1 MSKNLINFSDIS
13 KKDIFDL
20 IELANNFKTEDSL
33 DYRNEDL
40 FPDKK
45 IVSMFCEPS
54 TRTKLSFEIAAY
66 NLGAKFI
73 DFDLSNSSMNKGE
86 TLEDTMNAIDMMG
99 VDLCIMRHTESVIH
113 DFAEKFPNM
122 QFVNA
127 GEGSISH
134 PTQTLI
140 DLMTILESKEISEN
154 LKITVVGDLDHSRVV
169 NSFVE
174 AIQIVGY
181 KSLTFCG
188 HPDLCKNFIDGPIGS
203 FEPDLETA
211 LQDAD
216 VVMALRIQNER
227 LSEKL
232 TISANDYIERYQ
244 INVDSLQVAD
254 PNMILLHPGP
264 VNFGIELSK
273 EVSELNNCKIKNQIF
288 NGVGMRMAV
297 LTRLFS
303 QA

>member
-1 MSKNLINFSDIS
+1 MSKNLVNFSDLTN
-13 KKDIFDL
+13 KDIFDL
-20 IELANNFKTEDSL
+20 IELANNFKSEDSL
-33 DYRNEDL
+33 EYRHENL

-66 NLGAKFI
+66 NLGAKYI
-73 DFDLSNSSMNKGE
+73 DFDLSNSSMQKGE
-86 TLEDTMNAIDMMG
+86 TLEDTLDAMEMMG
-99 VDLCIMRHTESVIH
+99 IDLCILRHTESVIH
-113 DFAEKFPNM
+113 DFANNFLNM
-122 QFVNA
+122 QFINA
-127 GEGSISH
+127 GEGVIAH

-140 DLMTILESKEISEN
+140 DLMTIHETKDKFEN
-154 LKITVVGDLDHSRVV
+154 LKIAIVGDLDHSRVA
-169 NSFVE
+169 NSFIE

-188 HPDLCKNFIDGPIGS
+188 HPDLCKNFIEKPIGN
-203 FEPDLETA
+203 FEPELELA

-227 LSEKL
+227 LSDTLSIGAK
-232 TISANDYIERYQ
+232 DYIDRYQ

-254 PNMILLHPGP
+254 PKMILLHPGP
-264 VNFGIELSK
+264 VNYGIELSK
-273 EVSELNNCKIKNQIF
+273 EAAELENCKIRNQIF
-288 NGVGMRMAV
+288 NGVGIRMAV
-297 LTRLFS
+297 LTKLFS

>member
-1 MSKNLINFSDIS
+1 MSRNLINLADLT

-20 IELANNFKTEDSL
+20 IELANNFKSENLL
-33 DYRNEDL
+33 DYRNENL

-45 IVSMFCEPS
+45 IVSIFCEPS
-54 TRTKLSFEIAAY
+54 TRTKLSFEIAAH

-86 TLEDTMNAIDMMG
+86 TLEDTLEAMEMMG
-99 VDLCIMRHTESVIH
+99 IDLCILRDTESIIH
-113 DFAEKFPNM
+113 DFVKNFSNM
-122 QFVNA
+122 QFINA
-127 GEGSISH
+127 GEGSFSH

-140 DLMTILESKEISEN
+140 DLMTIRESKEKFDN
-154 LKITVVGDLDHSRVV
+154 LNIAIVGDLDHSRVV
-169 NSFVE
+169 SSFIE
-174 AIQIVGY
+174 GIQIVGY
-181 KSLTFCG
+181 KSITFCG
-188 HPDLCKNFIDGPIGS
+188 HPDLCKNFIDSPIGN
-203 FEPDLETA
+203 FESELETA

-216 VVMALRIQNER
+216 IVMALRIQNER

-232 TISANDYIERYQ
+232 SIEAKDYIDRYQ

-254 PNMILLHPGP
+254 PEMILLHPGP

-273 EVSELNNCKIKNQIF
+273 EASELENCKIRNQIF

-297 LTRLFS
+297 LTKLFS

>member
-1 MSKNLINFSDIS
+1 MSKNLINFSDLT
-13 KKDIFDL
+13 KKDIYDL
-20 IELANNFKTEDSL
+20 IELANNFKSEDSL
-33 DYRNEDL
+33 DYRNENL

-45 IVSMFCEPS
+45 IASIFCEPS
-54 TRTKLSFEIAAY
+54 TRTKLSFEIAAH

-86 TLEDTMNAIDMMG
+86 TLQDTLEAMEMMG
-99 VDLCIMRHTESVIH
+99 VNLCILRHTESVIH
-113 DFAEKFPNM
+113 DLVKDFSTM

-140 DLMTILESKEISEN
+140 DLMTIHESKEN
-154 LKITVVGDLDHSRVV
+154 FDKLNITIVGDLDHSRVV
-169 NSFVE
+169 SSFIE
-174 AIQIVGY
+174 AIEIVGY
-181 KSLTFCG
+181 KSITFCG
-188 HPDLCKNFIDGPIGS
+188 HPDLCKNFIDSSIGN
-203 FEPDLETA
+203 FESELETA

-232 TISANDYIERYQ
+232 SIGAQDYIDRYQ
-244 INVDSLQVAD
+244 VNIDSLQVAD
-254 PNMILLHPGP
+254 PDMILLHPGP
-264 VNFGIELSK
+264 VNFGIELCKEASK
-273 EVSELNNCKIKNQIF
+273 LENCKIRNQIF

-297 LTRLFS
+297 LTKLFS

>member
-1 MSKNLINFSDIS
+1 MSKNLINFSDLT
-13 KKDIFDL
+13 KKDIYDL
-20 IELANNFKTEDSL
+20 IELANNFKSEDSL
-33 DYRNEDL
+33 DYRNENL

-45 IVSMFCEPS
+45 IASIFCEPS
-54 TRTKLSFEIAAY
+54 TRTKLSFEIAAH

-86 TLEDTMNAIDMMG
+86 TLQDTLEAMEMMG
-99 VDLCIMRHTESVIH
+99 VNLCILRHTESVIH
-113 DFAEKFPNM
+113 DLVKDFSNM
-122 QFVNA
+122 QFINA

-140 DLMTILESKEISEN
+140 DLMTIHESKEN
-154 LKITVVGDLDHSRVV
+154 FDKLNITIVGDLDHSRVV
-169 NSFVE
+169 SSFIE
-174 AIQIVGY
+174 AIEIVGY
-181 KSLTFCG
+181 KSITFCG
-188 HPDLCKNFIDGPIGS
+188 HPDLCKNFIDSSIGN
-203 FEPDLETA
+203 FESELETA

-232 TISANDYIERYQ
+232 SIGAQDYIDRYQ
-244 INVDSLQVAD
+244 VNIDSLQVAD
-254 PNMILLHPGP
+254 SDMILLHPGP
-264 VNFGIELSK
+264 VNFGIELCKEASK
-273 EVSELNNCKIKNQIF
+273 LENCKIRNQIF

-297 LTRLFS
+297 LTKLFS

>member
-1 MSKNLINFSDIS
+1 MSKNLINFSDLT
-13 KKDIFDL
+13 KKDIYDL
-20 IELANNFKTEDSL
+20 IELANNFKSEHSL
-33 DYRNEDL
+33 DYRNENL

-45 IVSMFCEPS
+45 IASIFCEPS
-54 TRTKLSFEIAAY
+54 TRTKLSFEIAAH

-86 TLEDTMNAIDMMG
+86 TLQDTLEAMEMMG
-99 VDLCIMRHTESVIH
+99 VNLCILRHTESVIH
-113 DFAEKFPNM
+113 DLVKDFSNM

-140 DLMTILESKEISEN
+140 DLMTIHESKEN
-154 LKITVVGDLDHSRVV
+154 FDKLNITIVGDLDHSRVV
-169 NSFVE
+169 SSFIE
-174 AIQIVGY
+174 AIEIVGY
-181 KSLTFCG
+181 KSITFCG
-188 HPDLCKNFIDGPIGS
+188 HPDLCKNFIDSSIGN
-203 FEPDLETA
+203 FESELETA

-232 TISANDYIERYQ
+232 SIGAQDYIDRYQ
-244 INVDSLQVAD
+244 VNIDSLQVAD
-254 PNMILLHPGP
+254 PDMILLHPGP
-264 VNFGIELSK
+264 VNFGIELCKEASK
-273 EVSELNNCKIKNQIF
+273 LENCKIRNQIF

-297 LTRLFS
+297 LTKLFS

>member
-1 MSKNLINFSDIS
+1 MSKNLINFSDLT
-13 KKDIFDL
+13 KKEIFDL
-20 IELANNFKTEDSL
+20 IELAHNFKSEGSQ

-45 IVSMFCEPS
+45 IVSLFCEPS
-54 TRTKLSFEIAAY
+54 TRTKLSFEIAAH

-73 DFDLSNSSMNKGE
+73 DFDLPNSSMNKGE
-86 TLEDTMNAIDMMG
+86 SLEDTLVAFEMMG
-99 VDLCIMRHTESVIH
+99 IDLCILRHTESVIH
-113 DFAEKFPNM
+113 DLVKHFSNM
-122 QFVNA
+122 QFINA
-127 GEGSISH
+127 GEGTISH

-140 DLMTILESKEISEN
+140 DLMTIHESKEIFEN
-154 LKITVVGDLDHSRVV
+154 LNFAIVGDLDHSRVV
-169 NSFVE
+169 NSFME

-181 KSLTFCG
+181 KSITFCG
-188 HPDLCKNFIDGPIGS
+188 HPDLCKNFIDSSIGN
-203 FEPDLETA
+203 FEPELETA

-232 TISANDYIERYQ
+232 TISASDYVERYQ
-244 INVDSLQVAD
+244 INIDSLQVAH
-254 PNMILLHPGP
+254 PEMILLHPGP

-273 EVSELNNCKIKNQIF
+273 ETSDLENCKIRNQIF

-297 LTRLFS
+297 LTKLFS
-303 QA
+303 HS

>member
-1 MSKNLINFSDIS
+1 MYKNLINFSDLT
-13 KKDIFDL
+13 KKDIYDL
-20 IELANNFKTEDSL
+20 IELANNFKSEDSL
-33 DYRNEDL
+33 DYRNENL

-45 IVSMFCEPS
+45 IASIFCEPS
-54 TRTKLSFEIAAY
+54 TRTKLSFEIAAH

-86 TLEDTMNAIDMMG
+86 TLQDTLEAMEMMG
-99 VDLCIMRHTESVIH
+99 VNLCILRHTESVIH
-113 DFAEKFPNM
+113 DLVKDFSNM

-140 DLMTILESKEISEN
+140 DLMTIHESKEN
-154 LKITVVGDLDHSRVV
+154 FDKLNITIVGDLDHSRVV
-169 NSFVE
+169 SSFIE
-174 AIQIVGY
+174 AIEIVGY
-181 KSLTFCG
+181 KSITFCG
-188 HPDLCKNFIDGPIGS
+188 HPDLCKNFIDSSIGN
-203 FEPDLETA
+203 FESELETA

-232 TISANDYIERYQ
+232 SIGAQDYIDRYQ
-244 INVDSLQVAD
+244 VNIDSLQVANPD
-254 PNMILLHPGP
+254 MILLHPGP
-264 VNFGIELSK
+264 VNFGIELCKEASK
-273 EVSELNNCKIKNQIF
+273 LENCKIRNQIF

-297 LTRLFS
+297 LTKLFS

>member
-1 MSKNLINFSDIS
+1 MSKNLINFSDLT
-13 KKDIFDL
+13 KKDIYDL
-20 IELANNFKTEDSL
+20 IELANNFKSEDSL
-33 DYRNEDL
+33 DYRNENL

-45 IVSMFCEPS
+45 IASIFCEPS
-54 TRTKLSFEIAAY
+54 TRTKLSFEIAAH

-86 TLEDTMNAIDMMG
+86 TLQDTLEAMEMMG
-99 VDLCIMRHTESVIH
+99 VNLCILRHTESVIH
-113 DFAEKFPNM
+113 DLVKDFSNM

-140 DLMTILESKEISEN
+140 DLMTIHESKEN
-154 LKITVVGDLDHSRVV
+154 FDKLNITIVGDLDHSRVV
-169 NSFVE
+169 SSFIE
-174 AIQIVGY
+174 AIEIVGY
-181 KSLTFCG
+181 KSITFCG
-188 HPDLCKNFIDGPIGS
+188 HPDLCKNFIDSPIGN
-203 FEPDLETA
+203 FESELETA

-232 TISANDYIERYQ
+232 SIGAQDYIDRYQ
-244 INVDSLQVAD
+244 VNIDSLQVAD
-254 PNMILLHPGP
+254 PDMILLHPGP
-264 VNFGIELSK
+264 VNFGIELCKEASK
-273 EVSELNNCKIKNQIF
+273 LENCKIRNQIF

-297 LTRLFS
+297 LTKLFS

>member
-1 MSKNLINFSDIS
+1 M
-13 KKDIFDL
+13 
-20 IELANNFKTEDSL
+20 
-33 DYRNEDL
+33 

-45 IVSMFCEPS
+45 IASIFCEPS
-54 TRTKLSFEIAAY
+54 TRTKLSFEIAAH

-86 TLEDTMNAIDMMG
+86 TLQDTLEAMEMMG
-99 VDLCIMRHTESVIH
+99 VNLCILRHTESVIH
-113 DFAEKFPNM
+113 DLVKDFSNM

-140 DLMTILESKEISEN
+140 DLMTIHESKEN
-154 LKITVVGDLDHSRVV
+154 FDKLNITIVGDLDHSRVV
-169 NSFVE
+169 SSFIE
-174 AIQIVGY
+174 AIELVGY
-181 KSLTFCG
+181 KSITFCG
-188 HPDLCKNFIDGPIGS
+188 HPDLCKNFIDSSIGN
-203 FEPDLETA
+203 FESELETA

-232 TISANDYIERYQ
+232 SIGAQDYIDRYQ
-244 INVDSLQVAD
+244 VNIDSLQVAD
-254 PNMILLHPGP
+254 PDMILLHPGP
-264 VNFGIELSK
+264 VNFGIELCKEASK
-273 EVSELNNCKIKNQIF
+273 LENCKIRNQIF

-297 LTRLFS
+297 LTKLFS

>member
-1 MSKNLINFSDIS
+1 MSKNLINFSDIT

-20 IELANNFKTEDSL
+20 IELANNFKSEDSL
-33 DYRNEDL
+33 DYRSENL

-45 IVSMFCEPS
+45 IISIFCEPS
-54 TRTKLSFEIAAY
+54 TRTKLSFEIAAH

-73 DFDLSNSSMNKGE
+73 DFNLSNSSINKGE
-86 TLEDTMNAIDMMG
+86 TLEDTMNAVEMMG
-99 VDLCIMRHTESVIH
+99 VDLCILRHTESVIQ
-113 DFAEKFPNM
+113 DFVKDFSNM
-122 QFVNA
+122 QFINA

-140 DLMTILESKEISEN
+140 DLMTINESKERFED
-154 LKITVVGDLDHSRVV
+154 LKITIVGDLDHSRVV
-169 NSFVE
+169 NSFME

-188 HPDLCKNFIDGPIGS
+188 HPDLCKNFIETPIGN
-203 FEPDLETA
+203 FEPELDTA

-232 TISANDYIERYQ
+232 TIGSTDYIERYQ
-244 INVDSLQVAD
+244 ISVESLQVAD
-254 PNMILLHPGP
+254 PEMILLHPGP

-273 EVSELNNCKIKNQIF
+273 EVGELDNCKIRNQIF

-297 LTRLFS
+297 LTKLFS

>member
-1 MSKNLINFSDIS
+1 MSKNLINFSDLT
-13 KKDIFDL
+13 KKDIYDL
-20 IELANNFKTEDSL
+20 IELANNFKSEDSL
-33 DYRNEDL
+33 DYRNENL

-45 IVSMFCEPS
+45 IASIFCEPS
-54 TRTKLSFEIAAY
+54 TRTKLSFEIAAH

-86 TLEDTMNAIDMMG
+86 TLQDTLEAMEMMG
-99 VDLCIMRHTESVIH
+99 VNLCILRHTESVIH
-113 DFAEKFPNM
+113 DLVKDFSNM

-140 DLMTILESKEISEN
+140 DLMTIHESKEN
-154 LKITVVGDLDHSRVV
+154 FDKLNITIVGDLDHSRVV
-169 NSFVE
+169 SSFIE
-174 AIQIVGY
+174 AIELVGY
-181 KSLTFCG
+181 KSITFCG
-188 HPDLCKNFIDGPIGS
+188 HPDLCKNFIDSSIGN
-203 FEPDLETA
+203 FESELETA

-232 TISANDYIERYQ
+232 SIGAQDYIDRYQ
-244 INVDSLQVAD
+244 VNVDSLQVANPD
-254 PNMILLHPGP
+254 MILLHPGP
-264 VNFGIELSK
+264 VNFGIELCKEASK
-273 EVSELNNCKIKNQIF
+273 LENCKIRNQIF

-297 LTRLFS
+297 LTKLFS

>member
-1 MSKNLINFSDIS
+1 MSKNLINFTNLT

-20 IELANNFKTEDSL
+20 IELANNFKSEESL
-33 DYRNEDL
+33 DYRNENL

-54 TRTKLSFEIAAY
+54 TRTKLSFEIAAH

-73 DFDLSNSSMNKGE
+73 DFNLSNSSMNKGE
-86 TLEDTMNAIDMMG
+86 TLQDTLEAMEVMG
-99 VDLCIMRHTESVIH
+99 VDLCILRHTESVIH
-113 DFAEKFPNM
+113 DLVKDFSNM
-122 QFVNA
+122 QFINA

-140 DLMTILESKEISEN
+140 DLMTIHESKEKFEN
-154 LKITVVGDLDHSRVV
+154 LNITIVGDLDHSRVA
-169 NSFVE
+169 NSFIE
-174 AIQIVGY
+174 AIQVVGY
-181 KSLTFCG
+181 KNMTFCG
-188 HPDLCKNFIDGPIGS
+188 HPDLCKNFIDNPIGS
-203 FEPDLETA
+203 FESELETA

-232 TISANDYIERYQ
+232 SIGAQDYIDRYQ
-244 INVDSLQVAD
+244 VNVDSLQVAD
-254 PNMILLHPGP
+254 PDMILLHPGP

-273 EVSELNNCKIKNQIF
+273 EASELKNCKIRNQIF

-297 LTRLFS
+297 LTKLFS

>member
-169 NSFVE
+169 NSFIE

-273 EVSELNNCKIKNQIF
+273 EVSELDNCKIKNQIF

>member
-1 MSKNLINFSDIS
+1 MSKNLINFTDLR

-20 IELANNFKTEDSL
+20 IELANNFKSEDSL
-33 DYRNEDL
+33 EYRSENL

-45 IVSMFCEPS
+45 IVSIFCEPS
-54 TRTKLSFEIAAY
+54 TRTKLSFEIAAH

-73 DFDLSNSSMNKGE
+73 DFDLSNSSIKKGE
-86 TLEDTMNAIDMMG
+86 TLEDTINAVEMMG
-99 VDLCIMRHTESVIH
+99 VDLCILRHTDSVIH
-113 DFAEKFPNM
+113 DYVKDFSNM
-122 QFVNA
+122 QFINA

-140 DLMTILESKEISEN
+140 DLMTIHESKERFED
-154 LKITVVGDLDHSRVV
+154 LKITIVGDLDHSRVV
-169 NSFVE
+169 NSFME
-174 AIQIVGY
+174 AIQIVGF

-188 HPDLCKNFIDGPIGS
+188 HPDLCKNFIETPIGN
-203 FEPDLETA
+203 FEPELDTA

-232 TISANDYIERYQ
+232 TIGATDYIQRYQ

-254 PNMILLHPGP
+254 PEMILLHPGP

-273 EVSELNNCKIKNQIF
+273 EVGELDNCKISNQIF
-288 NGVGMRMAV
+288 NGVGMRMAI
-297 LTRLFS
+297 LTKLFS